1 MRRALMFV
9 ALTLAVVAAA
19 GCGGYGGGGSKA
31 SSTSEGSG
39 SGEGAGQINAAGV
52 QANDHG
58 SKSASGETKVE
69 LDDYYFEPTRLK
81 GSPGQKIT
89 VELENEG
96 SIEHNFTIEAQGID
110 KDLEAGEDAKVT
122 VSIPKSGALSFYC
135 KYHKSQGMAGALVA
149 NGSSPSSG
157 SGSGSSG
164 GGGGGDDG
172 YGK

>member
-1 MRRALMFV
+1 MRRALMFAAV
-9 ALTLAVVAAA
+9 TLAVLVAA
-19 GCGGYGGGGSKA
+19 GCGGSSGGSNA
-31 SSTSEGSG
+31 GGTTTEGSG
-39 SGEGAGQINAAGV
+39 SGGGGGQIDAAGV

-69 LDDYYFEPTRLK
+69 LDDYYFDPTVLK

-89 VELENEG
+89 LELENEG
-96 SIEHNFTIEAQGID
+96 SIEHNFTVESQGID

-122 VSIPKSGALSFYC
+122 VTIPKSGALSFFC

-157 SGSGSSG
+157 GSSG
-164 GGGGGDDG
+164 SGGGGDDG